1 MRSKGC
7 VCFVG
12 HATNRVMSLMESSV
26 SCEWELRKNCAGV
39 APDNIWHGSGSQI
52 NEGVEG
58 RHDSPGMALG
68 F

>member
-1 MRSKGC
+1 
-7 VCFVG
+7 
-12 HATNRVMSLMESSV
+12 MSLMESSV